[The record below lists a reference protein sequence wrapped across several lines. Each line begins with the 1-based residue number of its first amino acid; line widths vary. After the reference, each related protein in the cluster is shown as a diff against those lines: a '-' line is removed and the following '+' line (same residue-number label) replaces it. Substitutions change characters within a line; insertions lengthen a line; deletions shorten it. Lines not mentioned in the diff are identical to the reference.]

1 MEPHIL
7 LQMPLFQ
14 GITEEVLLKFV
25 LLHQHTLKSYK
36 PGEFIAM
43 QGDIYRS
50 LYFCAMEQC
59 VRKWSVQKENNS
71 P

>member
-43 QGDIYRS
+43 
-50 LYFCAMEQC
+50 
-59 VRKWSVQKENNS
+59 
-71 P
+71 

>member
-7 LQMPLFQ
+7 LQMPLFR
-14 GITEEVLLKFV
+14 GITEETLLKFV

-43 QGDIYRS
+43 QEIFTALS
-50 LYFCAMEQC
+50 IFCAMEQY

>member
-43 QGDIYRS
+43 QGD
-50 LYFCAMEQC
+50 
-59 VRKWSVQKENNS
+59 RKSTRLNS
-71 P
+71 SHANESRMPSSA